1 MEILLITGVIVFLA
15 STSQACTGFGFS
27 IMATPFFLLVYDIH
41 DAIQINIILSI
52 FISILM
58 IKKIWRDIDK
68 DLFVS
73 LLKGGIIGLP
83 IGILVYIFLDVK
95 YLKIAI
101 SIIILVLTFLLIL
114 NMRIS
119 QTRGRDLF
127 SGGIS
132 GLLTSSIGM
141 PGPPLLLYFTGVG
154 VEKAILRSTALG
166 FYVFIYSSSLAM
178 QIFFDGTSKNI
189 WLASLIS
196 IPIVLLG
203 IFLGQ
208 HLFKRINQKM
218 FSIITYAILFI
229 TGLYLLVTSSGI
241 SLW

>member
-1 MEILLITGVIVFLA
+1 MEIFLVTGVIVLLA
-15 STSQACTGFGFS
+15 SITQASTGFGFS
-27 IMATPFFLLVYDIH
+27 IMATPFLLLIYNVH

-52 FISILM
+52 FNSTLM

-68 DLFVS
+68 DLSIS
-73 LLKGGIIGLP
+73 LLKGSIVGLP
-83 IGILVYIFLDVK
+83 IGILVYMFLDMQ
-95 YLKIAI
+95 YLKITI

-114 NMRIS
+114 NIRIS

-141 PGPPLLLYFTGVG
+141 PGPPLLLYFTGAG

-166 FYVFIYSSSLAM
+166 FYVFIYSASLAM
-178 QIFFDGTSKNI
+178 QIFFNGTNKNI
-189 WLASLIS
+189 WLSSLIS

-208 HLFKRINQKM
+208 YLFERINQKM
-218 FSIITYAILFI
+218 FRIITYIILLF
-229 TGLYLLVTSSGI
+229 TGFYLLVTSLGI
-241 SLW
+241 